1 MPLSCNCPKHTKWYT
16 TLLKD
21 VYDDLHPANN
31 FEVVLVASTDLDSF
45 EAETPVHRP
54 VRSDAQKYFED
65 SFSYMPWTAIPF
77 SDVTSRK
84 HMQITFGVY
93 ETWAFPILFIIDST
107 GMVLQ
112 SRAFDIL
119 QNFGALGHPFS
130 DERISFL
137 MAEDDAI
144 IRQPS
149 LKTLLAS
156 PGRDYVISN
165 KEDKVWFIRISL
177 YKIV

>member
-1 MPLSCNCPKHTKWYT
+1 MPLSCNCPQHTKWHT

-21 VYDDLHPANN
+21 VYDDLQPANN
-31 FEVVLVASTDLDSF
+31 FEVVLVASTDLVGF
-45 EAETPVHRP
+45 EVETPGHSS
-54 VRSDAQKYFED
+54 VRADAQNYFED

-77 SDVTSRK
+77 LDVTSRK

-112 SRAFDIL
+112 CRAFDIL
-119 QNFGALGHPFS
+119 QNFGALGYPFS
-130 DERISFL
+130 EERISFL

-144 IRQPS
+144 IRKPS

-165 KEDKVWFIRISL
+165 KGDKVWLIRTSSR
-177 YKIV
+177 